1 MSLLNIHETI
11 IENPELITMEY
22 FATRPKMY
30 SRSAWSAWDKLDPP
44 MLGYTTYLI
53 PICVIYKSNP
63 HLFLAAWENQIIQIA
78 AVKFTYRFDDKVLY
92 YGLSTAHLQHRDD
105 MPTEIISFRKNKQ
118 DELYDILNLN
128 KEAPSQLYKDVTSI
142 ISFETIID
150 GFKQLLNEKNFHTP
164 NF

>member
-30 SRSAWSAWDKLDPP
+30 SRSVWYKLDPP
-44 MLGYTTYLI
+44 MLGYTTYMI

-63 HLFLAAWENQIIQIA
+63 HLFLAAWENQMIQIA

-92 YGLSTAHLQHRDD
+92 YGLSTTHLQYRDD

-128 KEAPSQLYKDVTSI
+128 KEAILPSQLYKDVTSI

-164 NF
+164 IF